1 MKNNIIIRKEGEYY
15 VTRVL
20 ENNISSFGTTE
31 DEALKN
37 TYEAI
42 QLYYEDEENARILK
56 NYVIS
61 HPSLIE
67 YELNA

>member
-1 MKNNIIIRKEGEYY
+1 MKNNIIMRKEGEYY

-20 ENNISSFGTTE
+20 ENNISSFGITK

-67 YELNA
+67 YELHV

>member
-20 ENNISSFGTTE
+20 ENNISSFGITE

-67 YELNA
+67 YELHA

>member
-1 MKNNIIIRKEGEYY
+1 MRKEGEYY

-20 ENNISSFGTTE
+20 ENNISSFGITE

-67 YELNA
+67 YKLHA

>member
-1 MKNNIIIRKEGEYY
+1 MKNNIIMRKEGEYY

-20 ENNISSFGTTE
+20 ENNISSFGITE

-42 QLYYEDEENARILK
+42 QLYYEDEENARIKKFLGK
-56 NYVIS
+56 
-61 HPSLIE
+61 
-67 YELNA
+67 